1 MYIFIDGDLM
11 IRSKKLLIKFT
22 IILQTLMLLFA
33 AVVVPAAADDSQEAL
48 ELPIVLS
55 GDIYVN
61 GEKALVGTEIEVKLN
76 GEVLDSTVVK
86 TEGEFGD
93 TIENKILIPSEP
105 EKYNNVELYING
117 EKIEVD
123 TSMFGNPGSDG
134 FLNLNINA
142 EISESN
148 LKPVVSGG
156 MGGFIEE
163 TPQEPEI
170 TSQEETGINEIG
182 SEAPIEIKG
191 SATSNAQEKSIP
203 VEEGSN
209 TMLIVAGGLGL
220 LLVAG
225 FLMYKTKKNQ
235 KE

>member
-1 MYIFIDGDLM
+1 MKKNHSFLVRFSTALQIFVI
-11 IRSKKLLIKFT
+11 
-22 IILQTLMLLFA
+22 LFA
-33 AVVVPAAADDSQEAL
+33 IVGIAAAEDSPQQPEF
-48 ELPIVLS
+48 PIVLS

-61 GEKALVGTEIEVKLN
+61 GEKAPVGTEIEVKLN
-76 GEVLDSTVVK
+76 GEVLDSTVVE
-86 TEGEFGD
+86 TEGKFGD
-93 TIENKILIPSEP
+93 NFGNKILIPNEP
-105 EKYNNVELYING
+105 EKYNNVEFYING

-123 TSMFGNPGSDG
+123 TSMFGNPDSDG

-142 EISESN
+142 KISESN

-163 TPQEPEI
+163 TPQEPET
-170 TSQEETGINEIG
+170 TSQEEVARSDIG
-182 SEAPIEIKG
+182 SEAPLKIKEDVTA
-191 SATSNAQEKSIP
+191 SAQEKSIP

-209 TMLIVAGGLGL
+209 TMLIVAGGIGL